1 MKEDYG
7 EIILYL
13 IVKMDLEKLY
23 YKFERAQVGLGERNF
38 GLFVSHAME
47 RHRKNVNVK
56 IFFDNIARKIIQNQE
71 QRSSIEEVIANV
83 GHLVEFFPKFHCE
96 CNFIER
102 FWGEA
107 KRIARMTCDYSFA
120 SFMKSINIPLI

>member
-1 MKEDYG
+1 
-7 EIILYL
+7 
-13 IVKMDLEKLY
+13 
-23 YKFERAQVGLGERNF
+23 
-38 GLFVSHAME
+38 ME

-56 IFFDNIARKIIQNQE
+56 IFFDNIARKIIQNQPDFQE
-71 QRSSIEEVIANV
+71 QKSSIEEVIANV

-120 SFMKSINIPLI
+120 S